1 MRALRAPGVS
11 LFRAYG
17 RVLNLPQTFTPHSH
31 FTTSQLQLRIL
42 FFYYLS
48 RRCMALTGGTLR
60 SLSLEIFTP
69 RSTKGIDDLLASG
82 GRLAAYA
89 ALGPSLVSVNGPGL
103 QILEHVRAT
112 HSIRPQMQISRPE
125 VTLDSIESM
134 LDSAM
139 GVGVRDVLILG
150 GQPGQRTAPGA
161 FSSVLDLV
169 RCIKERCGERM
180 RVSVC
185 GYPRGACGELG
196 EYDADLQAL
205 ALQVAAGA
213 ELVVSLPC
221 FDAETHSEFAADARA
236 AGVRCPIV
244 PGLLPVGSVAADFRR
259 ICRAIAVEV
268 PKWLDDQLL
277 ATSTSECACLPPMA
291 FGCRGCPQM
300 RTISIPP
307 SL

>member
-1 MRALRAPGVS
+1 
-11 LFRAYG
+11 
-17 RVLNLPQTFTPHSH
+17 
-31 FTTSQLQLRIL
+31 
-42 FFYYLS
+42 
-48 RRCMALTGGTLR
+48 MALTGGTLR

-103 QILEHVRAT
+103 QILEHLRAT
-112 HSIRPQMQISRPE
+112 HCIRPQMQISRPE

-236 AGVRCPIV
+236 AGVRCPIL

-291 FGCRGCPQM
+291 TGCR
-300 RTISIPP
+300 
-307 SL
+307 

>member
-1 MRALRAPGVS
+1 
-11 LFRAYG
+11 
-17 RVLNLPQTFTPHSH
+17 
-31 FTTSQLQLRIL
+31 
-42 FFYYLS
+42 
-48 RRCMALTGGTLR
+48 MALTGGTLR